1 MLSYKT
7 QNYLDNEALCSKEIY
22 IIESDTFILGLFPE
36 IHEQDFAYTVNV
48 NLGVKV
54 SSYGYSADTFMDVG
68 VQGIADFALQLKA
81 LYETLTGEA
90 RLEEPYS
97 VHNYIEFI
105 AKTDGH
111 IRVMGR
117 LNNKCTFGYMQEI
130 TFENMIDQTYL
141 RRFVERL
148 HADFSKYAK

>member
-1 MLSYKT
+1 MYRI
-7 QNYLDNEALCSKEIY
+7 EA
-22 IIESDTFILGLFPE
+22 DTFVLDLYPE
-36 IHEQDFAYTVNV
+36 IHEEDFAYPVNV
-48 NLGVKV
+48 SLGMKV

-68 VQGIADFALQLKA
+68 VQGIADFALQLKN

-105 AKTDGH
+105 ARTGGH

-117 LNNKCTFGYMQEI
+117 LNNKSAFGYTQEI
-130 TFENMIDQTYL
+130 NFENEIDQTYL
-141 RRFVERL
+141 REFVNQL
-148 HADFSKYAK
+148 LADFGKYAG